1 MEVEADRIEVLLE
14 IGESRRVLTIDKDH
28 LVFSVENE
36 LGKVGKDGILAY
48 IFHASLEDLIVAK
61 TCIFC
66 SVGMLNGILM

>member
-28 LVFSVENE
+28 LVFSVENK
-36 LGKVGKDGILAY
+36 LGKMASLP